1 MHAVFGFWSLSFSRS
16 PLSIWHRELTKLPE
30 FRRQLQ
36 SRLTLRVVAAKYSN
50 SFSPAIP
57 IRKWNLNP
65 TNIPLTR
72 HEIRLLYYF
81 IVIGSHPQ
89 SIKTG
94 SQKTGI
100 LMRSSNKVPAFFWNE
115 RNIAHELELF
125 VDPDLV
131 CWIKML
137 FLCHVFNLNN

>member
-1 MHAVFGFWSLSFSRS
+1 MHAVFGFWSLSFSPS
-16 PLSIWHRELTKLPE
+16 PLYISLSIGYCKLTKLPE
-30 FRRQLQ
+30 FRQLQ

-94 SQKTGI
+94 SRKTGI

-115 RNIAHELELF
+115 RNIAHGLELF

-131 CWIKML
+131 YSINL
-137 FLCHVFNLNN
+137 LRHVFNL